1 MDTLNPL
8 HSLQV
13 FKTEVIHGIIELNT
27 STTGEDPVRC
37 LIWGGRSVCIVLL
50 ENSVDQS
57 GMLGFK
63 LRVYSSELS
72 LNDWILDACCK
83 TSESDKYFTKS
94 LSQTFLISS
103 HNILLSLS
111 LSSPLQKDSSYSIS
125 STTFALG
132 PQSMLYS
139 AHLTYLDSGRLLVAS
154 GTIFGE
160 VLIWTCP
167 NNLILHSDG
176 VQSGTLAYS
185 FSGHEGS
192 VYGVRIADGFTCPGY
207 DVSQR
212 SVVSCSD
219 DRTIRIWDISNVDSQ
234 VIKREESDHQTGFGE
249 TKSDDTGQGSQCLA
263 TTMGH
268 ASRIWGVRFLS
279 RNDNRWQM
287 LSYGEDASSHIW
299 HFDYPTVMSK
309 HPSIL
314 KLEGLYEYHAGKNI
328 WAVATSKRLDGTYI
342 VSTGGADGRIALYTV
357 DFDNTRDLNNAVTV
371 PGGEDDVPLSTTS
384 SSFLG
389 GGKPSTFIFA
399 ALQGRWDLHRV
410 LNSKTPS
417 YPSGVFKGTASL
429 VSRSPTDQSFDDEY
443 LYSEEGVLTTEQGL
457 SLKGSRQYVYRYERK
472 NDTITAWFVKPEDH
486 SSVDYLFHLF
496 EFEKYEEGNEYRQE
510 QPSMI
515 AADGHHLCIDDQ
527 YDTTYVFY
535 PNDSGLKS
543 WSVKY
548 DVKGPQ
554 KDYCADATY
563 TRNPVMTRNTNVVS
577 MGKEISKQ
585 RSKQSVEAKRIQE
598 QKGQSL
604 FKQRDVPKSCS
615 WIAEREILATTV
627 EGKVI
632 IGELR
637 TQDSAKSAVWERFGQ
652 QDVSW
657 KEVSHIEDLAS
668 HSLVTSL
675 LSLEA
680 ALLSG
685 KKGFI
690 YLYIRAQHC
699 ISLMKTL
706 PGKVSN
712 IFSQELSVPSW
723 LPINDQG
730 KSFGIIVTC
739 VGSQTAYF
747 FAVESGR
754 RRGEDF
760 TISEL
765 TNIELPSSFIVT
777 CAHWIESE
785 SLLAL
790 GSRDGNLC
798 LYDALNFRSTV
809 GIVVVSRSL
818 LRLHGE
824 DAITV
829 IQTMP
834 SHSSIS
840 GTYIL
845 SAGRDGK
852 YAVHG
857 IRACRGSAN
866 LKIHFDTLHISK
878 PPFGPN
884 IEGAYFD
891 DTTNDLL
898 LWGFRSTSFVVWNC
912 TRQQE
917 IFVVSCGGAHR
928 SWTYQ
933 PTAGDKG
940 GRFVWT
946 KASTYNIYIQNQ
958 PSHIILQSGSHGRE
972 IKTMAFYTSDD
983 STTIGNLM
991 VTGSEDTTIRV
1002 RSIGSMSTPPFQGI
1016 NNELVLQQHTTGV
1029 QQVRFSPN
1037 GTLLFSAGSREEFFV
1052 WRIAV
1057 VPGFPMGITLDGVCP
1072 LVTPVAD
1079 LRIMD
1084 FTVVGINGIVDV
1096 GLNDQ
1101 LLITMVYSDSS
1112 IRVSVLPLEPCLYKP
1127 FETLFNLSIERKKK
1141 RRSHTATT
1149 YLRTTHRI

>member
-8 HSLQV
+8 QSLQV

-27 STTGEDPVRC
+27 STIAKDPIKC
-37 LIWGGRSVCIVLL
+37 LIWGGKSVCIVLL
-50 ENSVDQS
+50 ENSVDQK
-57 GMLGFK
+57 GVLEVK
-63 LRVYSSELS
+63 LRIYSSELS
-72 LNDWILDACCK
+72 LNDWILDACCH
-83 TSESDKYFTKS
+83 TSSSDKCFMKS
-94 LSQTFLISS
+94 LSEIFLISS
-103 HNILLSLS
+103 HNILLSLF
-111 LSSPLQKDSSYSIS
+111 LNSPSQKDSSHSIS

-132 PQSMLYS
+132 PQSILYS
-139 AHLTYLDSGRLLVAS
+139 AHLTYLDPGRLLVAS
-154 GTIFGE
+154 GTVFGE

-167 NNLILHSDG
+167 NSSILDSDG
-176 VQSGTLAYS
+176 VQTGTLAYS

-207 DVSQR
+207 DVAQR
-212 SVVSCSD
+212 FVVSCSD
-219 DRTIRIWDISNVDSQ
+219 DRTIRIWDISNLDSQ
-234 VIKREESDHQTGFGE
+234 VIKTEESDHQTGFGE
-249 TKSDDTGQGSQCLA
+249 ARSDDTRQGSQCLA
-263 TTMGH
+263 IAMGH

-279 RNDNRWQM
+279 RKDSRWQI

-299 HFDYPTVMSK
+299 HFDYPTAMSK
-309 HPSIL
+309 RPSTL
-314 KLEGLYEYHAGKNI
+314 RLEGVYEYHAGKNI
-328 WAVATSKRLDGTYI
+328 WAVVASKRPDGTYI
-342 VSTGGADGRIALYTV
+342 VSTGGADGRIVLYTV
-357 DFDNTRDLNNAVTV
+357 EFDNTQDLNSARVTS
-371 PGGEDDVPLSTTS
+371 GDEDDVPLSTMP

-389 GGKPSTFIFA
+389 GRTPATSIFG
-399 ALQGRWDLHRV
+399 ALQGHWDLRRV
-410 LNSKTPS
+410 LRSKIPS
-417 YPSGVFKGTASL
+417 YPSGFFKGTASL
-429 VSRSPTDQSFDDEY
+429 VSRFPTDQLYDGEY

-457 SLKGSRQYVYRYERK
+457 SLKGSRQYVYRYQRK

-486 SSVDYLFHLF
+486 SSVDYFFHLF
-496 EFEKYEEGNEYRQE
+496 EFEKYEESNEYHQE

-515 AADGHHLCIDDQ
+515 AAAGHHLCVDDQ
-527 YDTTYVFY
+527 YDTAYTFNL
-535 PNDSGLKS
+535 NDSGLKS

-563 TRNPVMTRNTNVVS
+563 TRNPVTTSDTDRISV
-577 MGKEISKQ
+577 GGEASKQ
-585 RSKQSVEAKRIQE
+585 RSKQPVEPERVQE
-598 QKGQSL
+598 QKGRSL
-604 FKQRDVPKSCS
+604 FKQRNVPRSYS
-615 WIAEREILATTV
+615 WVAEREILATTV

-637 TQDSAKSAVWERFGQ
+637 RQDSTKIAVWERFVQ
-652 QDVSW
+652 PDVSW
-657 KEVSHIEDLAS
+657 TEVAHIEDLAS

-675 LSLEA
+675 FGLEA

-685 KKGFI
+685 RKGFI
-690 YLYIRAQHC
+690 YLYIRAQRC

-706 PGKVSN
+706 PDKVSN
-712 IFSQELSVPSW
+712 IFSQELSIPSW

-739 VGSQTAYF
+739 VGSQTAYL

-754 RRGEDF
+754 RKGEDF
-760 TISEL
+760 TISKL

-777 CAHWIESE
+777 STHWIESE

-798 LYDALNFRSTV
+798 LYDTSSLRST
-809 GIVVVSRSL
+809 GGTVVASRSL
-818 LRLHGE
+818 LHLHGK

-829 IQTMP
+829 ILTMP
-834 SHSSIS
+834 SYPLIS

-845 SAGRDGK
+845 TAGRDGK
-852 YAVHG
+852 YAVHR

-866 LKIHFDTLHISK
+866 LKIHFVTLHKSK

-917 IFVVSCGGAHR
+917 IFFVSCGGAHR

-933 PTAGDKG
+933 PTAGGKG

-946 KASTYNIYIQNQ
+946 KASTYNIHIQNQ
-958 PSHIILQSGSHGRE
+958 PSHLVLQSGSHGRE
-972 IKTMAFYTSDD
+972 IKTMAFYTSNDG
-983 STTIGNLM
+983 TPIGNLM
-991 VTGSEDTTIRV
+991 VTGSEDTTIRIQ
-1002 RSIGSMSTPPFQGI
+1002 SLNPTSTPQLQGT
-1016 NNELVLQQHTTGV
+1016 NNELILQGHTTGV
-1029 QQVRFSPN
+1029 RQVRFSPN
-1037 GTLLFSAGSREEFFV
+1037 GTLLFSAGSNEEFFV

-1057 VPGFPMGITLDGVCP
+1057 VPGFPMGHTLDGVCP
-1072 LVTPVAD
+1072 LVTPAAD

-1084 FTVVGINGIVDV
+1084 FAVVGINGDVDK

-1101 LLITMVYSDSS
+1101 LLITIVYSDSS
-1112 IRVSVLPLEPCLYKP
+1112 IRVSVLPLETCLYKP
-1127 FETLFNLSIERKKK
+1127 STFPSISR
-1141 RRSHTATT
+1141 
-1149 YLRTTHRI
+1149 